1 MIQSFLVEKIAKVEL
16 SSSFTL
22 GYFRERRYFFLL
34 KKILALFD
42 TTITTVYFRVF
53 NSINRRERSDLEFF
67 FFEKKE
73 LTYSIIR
80 RLSKSGSCCFF
91 FGLKLEVL
99 KF

>member
-53 NSINRRERSDLEFF
+53 NSINRRERPDLEF

-91 FGLKLEVL
+91 FDLKLEVL